1 MTRSAGALFLAA
13 LVALDASAQTP
24 APPAPTPS
32 PGAAAAP
39 PAPRLADLA
48 WIAGHW
54 VDDASGNL
62 SEEVWMEP
70 AGESMTGMWRYVAKG
85 RLAVQELLSI
95 ADEGGRVVLR
105 LRHFDPKMV
114 AREEKAS
121 PLALPLLSWK
131 ADEVVFEGPGQPTGT
146 VRLTYRRPSP
156 DTLAVTLEKDGG
168 APQPFRFRRKKK

>member
-1 MTRSAGALFLAA
+1 MTRSAGALLLAA
-13 LVALDASAQTP
+13 LAALDASAQSP
-24 APPAPTPS
+24 AP
-32 PGAAAAP
+32 AAP
-39 PAPRLADLA
+39 PAASSATPVRSARLADLA

-54 VDDASGNL
+54 VDDSSGDL

-70 AGESMTGMWRYVAKG
+70 AGESMTGMWRYVSKG

-105 LRHFDPKMV
+105 LRHFDPKLV

-121 PLALPLLSWK
+121 PVSLPLVSWK
-131 ADEVVFEGPGQPTGT
+131 AGEAVFEGPGQPSGT